1 MLKHLI
7 AMTTLTLLSA
17 PAFAQCTKDT
27 DCKGDRICV
36 QGTCTAPSTSAS
48 PATAPKSPTPLPT
61 AHALSGVDR
70 LELQQARSKAKTSL
84 IMAGGT
90 LLTGLGTAATNG
102 AGDAPKVLGGITLG
116 LAGAATPVAAGGSSQ
131 ARRLALSRGVTLKPS
146 TARATAWTGYG
157 LTMGLG
163 TVVFAAGLSEAII
176 SNELILSLTA
186 LGALSATTMALD
198 TLATVNAIEAK
209 APTARRSERIKPTA
223 SLTASATADGAMM
236 GLVGTF

>member
-1 MLKHLI
+1 MLNQII
-7 AMTTLTLLSA
+7 AMSSLMLLSA

-36 QGTCTAPSTSAS
+36 EGTCTAPSTTAS
-48 PATAPKSPTPLPT
+48 PATAPTAPAPRATTQIPT
-61 AHALSGVDR
+61 GVDR

-186 LGALSATTMALD
+186 LGALSSATMALD
-198 TLATVNAIEAK
+198 TLATVSAIEAQS
-209 APTARRSERIKPTA
+209 PTTRRPKRLTPTA